1 MHTLDATNKSLG
13 RIAAEA
19 AALLMGKHTT
29 DFVRNKAA
37 TISVTITNASKI
49 KIPNQKKLLDKK
61 YDSFSGYPGGLKQS
75 SMVHVIS
82 TKGYREVVTQAVK
95 GMLPKNKLQNT
106 FMKHLTV
113 TE

>member
-13 RIAAEA
+13 RIATEA

-37 TISVTITNASKI
+37 NIQVTIVNASKI
-49 KIPNQKKLLDKK
+49 KIPNPNKLLEKK
-61 YDSFSGYPGGLKQS
+61 YDSYSGYPGGLKQS
-75 SMVHVIS
+75 SMAHVVK
-82 TKGYREVVTQAVK
+82 TKGYKEIVTQAVK

-106 FMKHLTV
+106 FMKHLIV